1 MTTPRNDGN
10 ASLND
15 AAEMT
20 GRTLGRGAGTLD
32 SLQARHP
39 HPVTE
44 AHSRRAP
51 HFKR

>member
-1 MTTPRNDGN
+1 MATPRNNGN

-20 GRTLGRGAGTLD
+20 GRTLGRGAETLD
-32 SLQARHP
+32 SQARHP